1 MMLHSPFGM
10 PEASKIYPRKYGG
23 GQKSGKEGGKEGG
36 KEEQENKSY
45 TADRGGV

>member
-23 GQKSGKEGGKEGG
+23 SQKGGEEGG
-36 KEEQENKSY
+36 EEEWENKSY
-45 TADRGGV
+45 TADWGGV

>member
-23 GQKSGKEGGKEGG
+23 GQKGGEEGG
-36 KEEQENKSY
+36 EEERENKSY
-45 TADRGGV
+45 TADWGGV

>member
-10 PEASKIYPRKYGG
+10 PEALKIHPQKCGG
-23 GQKSGKEGGKEGG
+23 SQKGGEEGG

-45 TADRGGV
+45 TADQGCM